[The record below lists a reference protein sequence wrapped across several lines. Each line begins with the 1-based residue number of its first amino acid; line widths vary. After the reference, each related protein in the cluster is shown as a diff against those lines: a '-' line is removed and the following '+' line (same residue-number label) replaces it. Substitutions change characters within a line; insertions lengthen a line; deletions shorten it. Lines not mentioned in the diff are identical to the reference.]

1 MATAFIVGSNAL
13 NIPREAGAEPAGCTG
28 RGGTDKDK
36 DIAAAKCAVACPQN
50 GCRETFLEAKD
61 YWIATCIC
69 HPPGAL
75 NIYTI
80 SVRDDVSTCICNKIL
95 GGSIKYRES
104 IGKGFNGQLRDV
116 LSTLLKKPEEE
127 AIETEENGQIELAL
141 NELDN

>member
-1 MATAFIVGSNAL
+1 MQFSTLFVMATAFIVGSNAL
-13 NIPREAGAEPAGCTG
+13 NIEP
-28 RGGTDKDK
+28 
-36 DIAAAKCAVACPQN
+36 
-50 GCRETFLEAKD
+50 FLEAKD

-69 HPPGAL
+69 
-75 NIYTI
+75 
-80 SVRDDVSTCICNKIL
+80 IL